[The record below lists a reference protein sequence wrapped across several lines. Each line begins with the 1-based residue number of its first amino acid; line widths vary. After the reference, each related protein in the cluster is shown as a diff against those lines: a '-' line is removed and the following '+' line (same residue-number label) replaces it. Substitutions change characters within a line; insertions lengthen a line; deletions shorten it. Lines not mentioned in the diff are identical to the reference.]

1 MTYRTEQ
8 SCIAELANRPVPKH
22 LVKVWI
28 DDGQDG
34 GWFVNV
40 TPERAKK
47 IEADPV
53 AYLLGEI

>member
-22 LVKVWI
+22 LVRVWI

-40 TPERAKK
+40 TPERAKE
-47 IEADPV
+47 IE
-53 AYLLGEI
+53 GEI